1 MLDVKSICCGYGQTD
16 VLKDITFSVEKGEC
30 IGIIGSNGSGKS
42 TLLKTLSRILKPSS
56 GSIVLLDKGLD
67 QYSSKELARNMAVVP
82 QDAGVEFDF
91 SCLDIV
97 TMGRSPHLKRFELE
111 GKKDMDII
119 RQSMEL
125 TNTWSLRD
133 RPYSQISGGER
144 QRLTIARA
152 LAQQPS
158 VLLLDEPV
166 SHLDIEHQIEVLD
179 LVEHLKNEKGILV
192 IMILHD
198 LNLAARYCD
207 RLILLSGDG
216 ILAGGKPDEVLT
228 EANIECAFHAR
239 VLIRKHPLTG
249 YLYVTLLNSIEMME
263 PSLQKTVHVICGAG
277 TGTQVLYTLRTK
289 GYRLTTGVLNVLDSD
304 YETASQLGIK
314 TVSEAPF
321 SPITLESY
329 AQNVALMKN
338 ADVIVLSGVPFGFG
352 NLKNL
357 EAALEVAVLK
367 PVIILASESE
377 RDFTGGTAVKML
389 ESLSALGAVPVSGV
403 EALLTALGRL
413 N

>member
-16 VLKDITFSVEKGEC
+16 VLKDVSFSVEKGEC
-30 IGIIGSNGSGKS
+30 IGIIGPNGSGKS
-42 TLLKTLSRILKPSS
+42 TLLKTMSRILKPSS
-56 GSIVLLDKGLD
+56 GSVVLLDKRLD

-82 QDAGVEFDF
+82 QDANVEFDF

-97 TMGRSPHLKRFELE
+97 AMGRSPHLKRFEFE
-111 GKKDMDII
+111 GKKDTDIV

-133 RPYSQISGGER
+133 RPYSQVSGGER

-179 LVEHLKNEKGILV
+179 LVERLKKDQGIMV
-192 IMILHD
+192 VMILHD

-207 RLILLSGDG
+207 RLILLSGNS
-216 ILAGGKPDEVLT
+216 ILAAGKPDEVLT
-228 EANIECAFHAR
+228 EPNIACAFHAR

-249 YLYVTLLNSIEMME
+249 YLYVTLLNSIELME
-263 PSLQKTVHVICGAG
+263 PSLQKTVHVVCGAG
-277 TGTQVLYTLRTK
+277 TGTQILYSLRTK
-289 GYRLTTGVLNVLDSD
+289 GYRVTAGVLNVLDSD
-304 YETASQLGIK
+304 YETATQLGIK

-321 SPITLESY
+321 SPITPESY
-329 AQNVALMKN
+329 AQNVELMKS

-357 EAALEVAVLK
+357 EAVLDVATLK
-367 PVIILASESE
+367 PVIVMLPESE
-377 RDFTGGTAVKML
+377 RDFTGGVAGKMID
-389 ESLSALGAVPVSGV
+389 SLTSMGAVQVSGV
-403 EALLTALGRL
+403 ESLINTLGQHR
-413 N
+413 